1 MWGKV
6 SYLRKQHNDRKH
18 RPLVLQK
25 MESSIGRVSISLF
38 SEVLTLKMKMIR
50 AFDLHFDG
58 KTLKRFIYPFLT
70 LHKDLT

>member
-6 SYLRKQHNDRKH
+6 SCIRKQHNGRKH

-25 MESSIGRVSISLF
+25 MELSTGRVSISLL

-58 KTLKRFIYPFLT
+58 KTLKRFIYLFLT
-70 LHKDLT
+70 LHRDLT